1 MKNEIKLLDCTLRDG
16 GYINDWEFGTSTIL
30 CVFDRLVNAGVDAI
44 EIGFL
49 DERRPYDP
57 NRTIQPDTACYD
69 KIFSGCDKGN
79 AMVVAMIDYGT
90 CGIEHIG
97 PCEDSFIDGIRI
109 IFKKPK
115 MKAAIDFARQVKEKG
130 YKVFLQMVSITSY
143 SDRDILDLV
152 DMVNEVEPY
161 ALSMVDTY
169 GLMHKEEMF
178 HYFHLLERNLKSTIG
193 IGYHS
198 HNNFQ
203 LGYSNEV
210 EMLRKVKNR
219 SVVVD
224 GTMYGMGKSAG
235 NAPLEL
241 LAMYLNENYDGHYV
255 IDQILEVIEVNIL
268 PIYKEHY
275 WGYSLLFFL
284 AASNDCHPNYI
295 SYLLEKHTLS
305 VKAINDIASS
315 ICKEKRLDFD
325 KSYIEQL
332 YTQYQQ
338 KTVSEG
344 PGMEGLS
351 RALSGRQILLL
362 GPGTSL
368 QTQEKIIEEY
378 IEKDHPVIMSVN
390 CIPQNIKPDYVFISN
405 AKRFS
410 QMYRAFSG
418 LNGQCKII
426 ATSNVSSVDKP
437 FDFVLSYEDLR
448 DENTVIEDNA
458 FIMILKAMVLMKLKN
473 VALAGF
479 DGYSAE
485 RNKNYFDKYMD
496 FKADYA
502 QLQKINDAVKGKL
515 TQLKDVIS
523 TKFLT
528 DSLYKE

>member
-1 MKNEIKLLDCTLRDG
+1 MKNEIKLVDCTLRDG
-16 GYINDWEFGTSTIL
+16 GYVNDWEFGHSTII
-30 CVFDRLVNAGVDAI
+30 CVFDRLVRAGVEII

-49 DERRPYDP
+49 DDRRVYDP

-69 KIFSGCDKGN
+69 KIFAGCDKGGS
-79 AMVVAMIDYGT
+79 MVVAMIDYGT

-97 PCEDSFIDGIRI
+97 PCADSFIDGIRI

-115 MKAAIDFARQVKEKG
+115 MKGAIEFARQVQAKG

-152 DMVNEVEPY
+152 DMANEMEPY

-178 HYFHLLERNLKSTIG
+178 HYFHLLERNLKESIG

-241 LAMYLNENYDGHYV
+241 LAMYLNENYDHHYD
-255 IDQILEVIEVNIL
+255 IDQILEVIEVNVL

-284 AASNDCHPNYI
+284 AASNDCHPSYI

-305 VKAINDIASS
+305 VKAINDIARE
-315 ICKEKRLDFD
+315 ICEEKRLDYD
-325 KSYIEQL
+325 KEYIEML

-344 PGMEGLS
+344 PGLEGL
-351 RALSGRQILLL
+351 RQELAGRQILLL
-362 GPGTSL
+362 GPGKTL
-368 QTQEKIIEEY
+368 QTQAEVIGQFVS
-378 IEKDHPVIMSVN
+378 EKDPVIVAVN
-390 CIPQNIKPDYVFISN
+390 CVPQNFKPDYVFISN
-405 AKRFS
+405 AKRYS
-410 QMYRAFSG
+410 LLYRAFNE
-418 LNGQCKII
+418 LKGQCKII
-426 ATSNVSSVDKP
+426 ATSNISSVDKP
-437 FDFVLSYEDLR
+437 FDFVLSYEELR
-448 DENTVIEDNA
+448 DENTIIEDNA
-458 FIMILKAMVLMKLKN
+458 FIMAMKAMTLMKLKN
-473 VALAGF
+473 ATLAGF

-485 RNKNYFDKYMD
+485 RSKNYFDKYMD
-496 FKADYA
+496 FKADYS
-502 QLQKINDAVKGKL
+502 QLQKINDAVKEKL
-515 TQLKDVIS
+515 TQMQGAIS
-523 TKFLT
+523 TQFLT
-528 DSLYKE
+528 DTIYKE